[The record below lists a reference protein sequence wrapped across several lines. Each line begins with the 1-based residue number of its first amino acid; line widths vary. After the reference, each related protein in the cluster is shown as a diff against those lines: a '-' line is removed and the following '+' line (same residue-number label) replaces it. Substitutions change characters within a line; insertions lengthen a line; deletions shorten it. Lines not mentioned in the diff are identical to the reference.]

1 MKKSIFTLTAVLMA
15 FAAFSQNTAGVQSLV
30 NSFNIVT
37 YNPNT
42 QTKEVLQ
49 NHSGFV
55 KANSMVFDNENQKV
69 ILVKQSVDGK
79 SSVDVYSSITG
90 TLLSSFPINKKIV
103 GGVYIPSN
111 NSYGV
116 FSVQSI
122 FNYYGNNQEDINFI
136 AIDVNNGREL
146 YSKSM
151 NSVSVVVD
159 VLPFYA
165 KQVVSAPNVPAR
177 DFSISSMAYL
187 PNQNQVVFCATD
199 VTGSRRMFRIDAS
212 TGNIVAKQA
221 IYNDILD
228 LTYNHLK
235 NELKAVAFETID
247 NQINLYAI
255 TLDQENL
262 KASDKID
269 IIKLD
274 NVSGAKSTIYGTSIE
289 FDLDRTYYILQ
300 PRESSPKESTYLF
313 SLDAHN
319 NYLDAINYSILTPQ
333 FNYGFDQKAYT
344 SYNFLN
350 AASLYPNP
358 TKGQLNIELKGL
370 DMSGME
376 ITDING
382 RLVKKIGVEEL
393 MKMATLD
400 VSDLGTGVYFLKI
413 ETLSNPIVK
422 KFVVQP

>member
-1 MKKSIFTLTAVLMA
+1 ML
-15 FAAFSQNTAGVQSLV
+15 
-30 NSFNIVT
+30 
-37 YNPNT
+37 
-42 QTKEVLQ
+42 
-49 NHSGFV
+49 
-55 KANSMVFDNENQKV
+55 
-69 ILVKQSVDGK
+69 
-79 SSVDVYSSITG
+79 
-90 TLLSSFPINKKIV
+90 
-103 GGVYIPSN
+103 
-111 NSYGV
+111 
-116 FSVQSI
+116 
-122 FNYYGNNQEDINFI
+122 
-136 AIDVNNGREL
+136 
-146 YSKSM
+146 
-151 NSVSVVVD
+151 
-159 VLPFYA
+159 
-165 KQVVSAPNVPAR
+165 
-177 DFSISSMAYL
+177 
-187 PNQNQVVFCATD
+187 
-199 VTGSRRMFRIDAS
+199 MFRIDAS

-235 NELKAVAFETID
+235 NEFKAVAFETID

>member
-199 VTGSRRMFRIDAS
+199 V
-212 TGNIVAKQA
+212 
-221 IYNDILD
+221 
-228 LTYNHLK
+228 
-235 NELKAVAFETID
+235 
-247 NQINLYAI
+247 
-255 TLDQENL
+255 
-262 KASDKID
+262 
-269 IIKLD
+269 
-274 NVSGAKSTIYGTSIE
+274 NV
-289 FDLDRTYYILQ
+289 
-300 PRESSPKESTYLF
+300 
-313 SLDAHN
+313 
-319 NYLDAINYSILTPQ
+319 
-333 FNYGFDQKAYT
+333 
-344 SYNFLN
+344 
-350 AASLYPNP
+350 
-358 TKGQLNIELKGL
+358 
-370 DMSGME
+370 
-376 ITDING
+376 
-382 RLVKKIGVEEL
+382 
-393 MKMATLD
+393 
-400 VSDLGTGVYFLKI
+400 
-413 ETLSNPIVK
+413 
-422 KFVVQP
+422 